1 MTNFDFFDLVLKSWE
16 RPVREATGYK
26 FIEVDDGYQIVLN
39 ALGIKEAD
47 IEIKVDGDIL
57 SVYGK
62 TENEAIH
69 FTNSVNYKFSVA
81 RIKNDLQE
89 VKYELQDGL
98 LIVHLLTNKEP
109 ERLIKISKK

>member
-1 MTNFDFFDLVLKSWE
+1 MTNYDFFDLVLKSWE

-39 ALGIKEAD
+39 ALGIKEED
-47 IEIKVDGDIL
+47 IEIKVDRETL
-57 SVYGK
+57 SVHGK

-69 FTNSVNYKFSVA
+69 FTNSVNYKFSIA
-81 RIKNDLQE
+81 RIKNELQE

-98 LIVHLLTNKEP
+98 LIVHLITNNEP
-109 ERLIKISKK
+109 EKLIKVSKK